1 MDTNFFAVSA
11 MSLLTVAAA
20 VPAAKVISCRRHACL
35 YSSNYG
41 RGRGVGR
48 ALGVG
53 VTLGA
58 GVGVAVGVAVGV
70 GVGVGLGAT
79 GTIAYA

>member
-1 MDTNFFAVSA
+1 

-20 VPAAKVISCRRHACL
+20 VPAAKAIHAGDTPA
-35 YSSNYG
+35 STANYG

-48 ALGVG
+48 ARGAG

-58 GVGVAVGVAVGV
+58 GVGVAVGVGV
-70 GVGVGLGAT
+70 GVAHGVNVYVRDWFCGG
-79 GTIAYA
+79 GSGQQMQKSSV